1 MNGKQSYR
9 FLKMV
14 QDGHRMTFGQQLM
27 LTVQLSIPA
36 IISQLSSIL
45 MQFIDA
51 SMVGSLGA
59 EASASIGLVS
69 TTTWLFGGLATACA
83 TGFYVMVSH
92 PCGQRPASAVARRG
106 GGDMRRCFNV
116 LYDFHTFAAIPSAE
130 YACERDAPKLRQHVY
145 PYGA

>member
-1 MNGKQSYR
+1 
-9 FLKMV
+9 
-14 QDGHRMTFGQQLM
+14 MTFGQQLM

-92 PCGQRPASAVARRG
+92 FLGAKDTANARS
-106 GGDMRRCFNV
+106 V
-116 LYDFHTFAAIPSAE
+116 
-130 YACERDAPKLRQHVY
+130 LRQSITMTLIFSFILMAAGLAVSG
-145 PYGA
+145 PLPRWLGGEE